1 MKKVVLVLMSIVLL
15 SGCTN
20 DFDKEKVTESDL
32 KVKTSAVVSSE
43 TEQEVKTHLTTT
55 KTITTTTTM
64 SKSTRSTVSTKS
76 TMVFSSSKSIVTT
89 KKSIASSTTK
99 RGRIVYKTPTGK
111 KYHYDNH
118 CNGGTYIETTLDDA
132 LSSGLEPCKKCVLN

>member
-43 TEQEVKTHLTTT
+43 TEK
-55 KTITTTTTM
+55 
-64 SKSTRSTVSTKS
+64 
-76 TMVFSSSKSIVTT
+76 
-89 KKSIASSTTK
+89 
-99 RGRIVYKTPTGK
+99 
-111 KYHYDNH
+111 
-118 CNGGTYIETTLDDA
+118 
-132 LSSGLEPCKKCVLN
+132 